1 MPPNDHSVYIS
12 PFLFNDVLTLQNSKH
27 SSINI
32 AVYLKISMMKF
43 VSTQILKLV
52 VHRE

>member
-1 MPPNDHSVYIS
+1 MPAKDHCVYIS
-12 PFLFNDVLTLQNSKH
+12 PFLVNDVLTLQNSKY

-32 AVYLKISMMKF
+32 AVYMKISMMKF

-52 VHRE
+52 FHRD